1 MYIIVI
7 CTVLVST
14 LAFMYTCQALINK
27 INTHTHTNTH
37 MTQKH
42 RYPTAYIFL
51 LKWTN
56 KLLYHVH
63 KKHFAIMTP
72 SIEK

>member
-27 INTHTHTNTH
+27 INTHTHKYTH
-37 MTQKH
+37 DPKTQIS
-42 RYPTAYIFL
+42 YS
-51 LKWTN
+51 
-56 KLLYHVH
+56 LYFSV
-63 KKHFAIMTP
+63 KMD
-72 SIEK
+72 E